1 VSYGTGGVGG
11 ALVAWTIGPTTLPHV
26 LAELPGEWGAVTVVA
41 PSPVEDLL
49 LLAGVYPRGGPW
61 LRTLNT
67 LDGTSGLPLE
77 GDQLGGR
84 PVDGAFT
91 ADGRSMLLMVAEA
104 AGAVHDATRWHIVE
118 VGVADGVPRDTG
130 IGGLAPVPF
139 EWLRADF
146 ADDSGSV
153 VVWDGTGKEQ
163 ATLVQLADGRQTPI
177 PSHPR
182 PQQSFGFQALPQ
194 GAAQLWADGV
204 VTLVDD
210 AGATSEEL
218 TVPQEAVRDIAFSPD
233 GHWAVTA
240 GYGGDLFRWDV
251 DPATGDWSG
260 RERLT
265 GHTGDLVGVEVE
277 PGGGR
282 IVTVSVDHTII
293 TWDTSTEGG
302 SEEPGASS
310 PEDRFE
316 AACAIVGRDLTPA
329 EWQRYLPERSWE
341 PTCTDGA

>member
-1 VSYGTGGVGG
+1 
-11 ALVAWTIGPTTLPHV
+11 
-26 LAELPGEWGAVTVVA
+26 
-41 PSPVEDLL
+41 
-49 LLAGVYPRGGPW
+49 
-61 LRTLNT
+61 
-67 LDGTSGLPLE
+67 
-77 GDQLGGR
+77 
-84 PVDGAFT
+84 
-91 ADGRSMLLMVAEA
+91 
-104 AGAVHDATRWHIVE
+104 
-118 VGVADGVPRDTG
+118 
-130 IGGLAPVPF
+130 
-139 EWLRADF
+139 
-146 ADDSGSV
+146 
-153 VVWDGTGKEQ
+153 
-163 ATLVQLADGRQTPI
+163 
-177 PSHPR
+177 
-182 PQQSFGFQALPQ
+182 
-194 GAAQLWADGV
+194 
-204 VTLVDD
+204 
-210 AGATSEEL
+210 
-218 TVPQEAVRDIAFSPD
+218 
-233 GHWAVTA
+233 VTA